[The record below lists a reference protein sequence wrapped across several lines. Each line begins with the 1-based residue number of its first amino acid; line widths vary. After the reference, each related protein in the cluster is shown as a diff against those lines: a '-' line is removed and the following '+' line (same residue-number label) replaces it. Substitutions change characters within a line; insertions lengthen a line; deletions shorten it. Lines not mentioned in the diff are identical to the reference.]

1 MVKLV
6 YPTPPPKRVLETEKT
21 MQHINIWSATLR
33 RERLKALA
41 NAFAVNSGTLIEERW
56 RILNVGETIAVG
68 DLIACDVGGNMY
80 WQRVSKTMVRKK
92 VDNAG
97 DVIRLMDSVERSV
110 ALTPGNNHVVRK
122 GFRELEEGELP
133 RELDMVFTGNRWE
146 YYEANKHKAMNFHT
160 IRPIEPK
167 IVVRSE
173 VVASRYEDGGTW

>member
-1 MVKLV
+1 
-6 YPTPPPKRVLETEKT
+6 
-21 MQHINIWSATLR
+21 
-33 RERLKALA
+33 
-41 NAFAVNSGTLIEERW
+41 
-56 RILNVGETIAVG
+56 
-68 DLIACDVGGNMY
+68 MY
-80 WQRVSKTMVRKK
+80 WQDVSKTMVHKK

-97 DVIRLMDSVERSV
+97 DVIRLMNSVEQSM
-110 ALTPGNNHVVRK
+110 ALTPGNNHVVRE

>member
-56 RILNVGETIAVG
+56 RILNVGETIVVG

-97 DVIRLMDSVERSV
+97 TSSD
-110 ALTPGNNHVVRK
+110 
-122 GFRELEEGELP
+122 
-133 RELDMVFTGNRWE
+133 
-146 YYEANKHKAMNFHT
+146 
-160 IRPIEPK
+160 
-167 IVVRSE
+167 
-173 VVASRYEDGGTW
+173 